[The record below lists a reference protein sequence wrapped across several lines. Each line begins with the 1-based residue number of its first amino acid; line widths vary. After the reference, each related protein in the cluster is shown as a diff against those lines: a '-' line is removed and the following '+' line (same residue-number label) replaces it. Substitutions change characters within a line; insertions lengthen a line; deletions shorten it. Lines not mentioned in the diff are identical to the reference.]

1 MEIARMDRWTTDEIE
16 DKKNWEMAIQS
27 GKSCQRALKA
37 LCLAGV
43 VDGIAMRMV
52 GMMRPIVTAIGNVE
66 IFDGLTKRADLELL
80 FVVQRC
86 VAQ

>member
-1 MEIARMDRWTTDEIE
+1 MLLSTVCGIVGAKKER
-16 DKKNWEMAIQS
+16 KNWEMVIQS

-43 VDGIAMRMV
+43 VDGIAMWIV
-52 GMMRPIVTAIGNVE
+52 GMMRPVVIATGKVE
-66 IFDGLTKRADLELL
+66 ISDGLTKRADLVVL